1 MPLGKKAYT
10 IRNSGVKMV
19 RLIIPLFF
27 KLVSNI
33 RDGGDRS
40 VINEKKNLDS
50 SGFSLV
56 SAIVTLAVCSAGM
69 AYITEKSSI
78 GLRNHTNIQTELDRF
93 VITRQLQT
101 SADCV
106 KSFDPAATCT
116 SGGNKKLFDQNNN
129 VIVSDT
135 GAGTKM
141 GSFTVKAECN
151 AANDGL
157 IIKAAR
163 LSSTGTL
170 TSTVLRFSPNDTPR
184 LILNGTKWPTKM
196 PPSWRPKMLIFVH
209 A

>member
-10 IRNSGVKMV
+10 VRNSGVKMV

-27 KLVSNI
+27 KLESNV
-33 RDGGDRS
+33 RDRGDRS
-40 VINEKKNLDS
+40 VINKKKNLDS

-56 SAIVTLAVCSAGM
+56 SAIVTLAVCGAGM

-78 GLRNHTNIQTELDRF
+78 GLRNQTNIQTELDRF

-101 SADCV
+101 SVDCV
-106 KSFDPAATCT
+106 KSFDPAATCP
-116 SGGNKKLFDQNNN
+116 SGGNKKLFNKNNI

-135 GAGTKM
+135 DPGTKM
-141 GSFTVKAECN
+141 GGLTVKAECN
-151 AANDGL
+151 ADHDGL